1 MTRSVN
7 RKSAVAMTAELVAAF
22 VSSRQTAA
30 ADLPALISSVHR
42 ALTAP
47 DADEAAPPPAV
58 RKTNAKAIRASIT
71 PDALISF
78 EDGKPYKM
86 LKRHLTALGLSA
98 EAYRRKW
105 GLPADYPLT
114 APNYS
119 RFRSSQARSV
129 GLGKQVRPSAPKPRE
144 KAKAKAR

>member
-7 RKSAVAMTAELVAAF
+7 RKSPTAMTAELVAAF
-22 VSSRQTAA
+22 VGSRPTTM
-30 ADLPALISSVHR
+30 ADLPALIASVHR
-42 ALTAP
+42 ALTSP
-47 DADEAAPPPAV
+47 DVEEAEPPPAQ
-58 RKTNAKAIRASIT
+58 KTTARMIRASIT

-98 EAYRRKW
+98 EEYRRKW
-105 GLPADYPLT
+105 GLPSDYPLT

-119 RFRSSQARSV
+119 SFRSSQARSV
-129 GLGKQVRPSAPKPRE
+129 GLGKRVRPPVIRPE
-144 KAKAKAR
+144 AKARAKAR